1 MIARI
6 CNGGVPSTM
15 ASEYAEVI
23 ASRYNPDSR
32 SMAGNVGVKV
42 LQRPEGMITR
52 FLIILLGEY

>member
-1 MIARI
+1 
-6 CNGGVPSTM
+6 M